1 MMDRKALTFH
11 PAILPLRLGKPL
23 SAQNLF
29 ANLLI
34 PSIVRVRRKQ
44 FFKGAVHVLAED
56 ALKR

>member
-1 MMDRKALTFH
+1 MKDRKALTFH

-34 PSIVRVRRKQ
+34 PSIVRGAGNSFSREPFMSWRKTP
-44 FFKGAVHVLAED
+44 
-56 ALKR
+56 